1 MVAHTCCADVAV
13 LVGVSTACSISSC
26 LTISSASSAWSGES
40 EPGAAEKQVQRRN
53 AYMLHHPDVTN
64 RTQTNHIMIIKKK
77 KKGSLR
83 VCLPFLAGEKKLKTG
98 EKMVPRRVVLGGL
111 VVTSTAVVSSRLPLD
126 FSLLLS

>member
-1 MVAHTCCADVAV
+1 MVAHTCCVDVAV

-40 EPGAAEKQVQRRN
+40 EPGAAEKQIQRRN
-53 AYMLHHPDVTN
+53 VYMMHLMM
-64 RTQTNHIMIIKKK
+64 HIMMIIKKK
-77 KKGSLR
+77 KTGSLW

-111 VVTSTAVVSSRLPLD
+111 VATSTAVVSSRLPLD